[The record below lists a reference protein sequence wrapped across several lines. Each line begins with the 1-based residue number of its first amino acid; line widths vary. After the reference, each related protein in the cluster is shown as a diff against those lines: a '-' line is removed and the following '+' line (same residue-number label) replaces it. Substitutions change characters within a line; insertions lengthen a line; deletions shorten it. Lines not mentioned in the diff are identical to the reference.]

1 MKITVVAMDDLGYND
16 FIPEEL
22 KKRNIEVTY
31 IKLYNN
37 RYKYPNILYKVLNF
51 FLKFFLNYNLKR
63 VHIEKHLL
71 QRLEKLEIQD
81 HILVTRADLLNIS
94 TVIKMKKYTKNI
106 LANFND
112 HTEKFPRIKKVAP
125 YFDKVFSFQKNDV
138 ERYGF
143 NFITNYSYI
152 KGPIIKNSNTKIKWQ
167 VFNVSRLDRR
177 IDILE
182 KISKSLNQLKIPNR
196 IIVVGN
202 NKFKKNKIHNLE
214 HTTLYMPIE
223 EVQDLIMK
231 SNAMLDVVC
240 RDDQSGLSFRVFES
254 MMYRKK
260 LITSNVDIINYD
272 FYNPNNILVVN
283 KEVSN
288 ITKEFF
294 ETEYQDIDEEIYNKY
309 TLKSWVEK
317 VFDL

>member
-1 MKITVVAMDDLGYND
+1 MDNLGYND

-51 FLKFFLNYNLKR
+51 FLKFFFNYNLKR
-63 VHIEKHLL
+63 AHIEKHLI

-81 HILVTRADLLNIS
+81 HILVIRADLLNIS
-94 TVIKMKKYTKNI
+94 TVIKIKKYTKNI

-143 NFITNYSYI
+143 TFLTNYIYFEKPPI
-152 KGPIIKNSNTKIKWQ
+152 KDSSSEIKWQ
-167 VFNVSRLDRR
+167 VFNVSRLDSRV
-177 IDILE
+177 DLLE
-182 KISKSLNQLKIPNR
+182 KISKSLNQLKITNR
-196 IIVVGN
+196 IIAVGS
-202 NKFKKNKIHNLE
+202 NKFRKYKIHNLE
-214 HTTLYMPIE
+214 HTTLYMPVE
-223 EVQDLIMK
+223 EVQSLIMK
-231 SNAMLDVVC
+231 SNVMLDVV
-240 RDDQSGLSFRVFES
+240 RRNDQSGLSFRVFES
-254 MMYRKK
+254 MMYGKK
-260 LITSNVDIINYD
+260 LITSNADILNYD

-283 KEVSN
+283 KEASN

-294 ETEYQDIDEEIYNKY
+294 ETEYQDLNEDIYNKY
-309 TLKSWVEK
+309 TIKSWVEK

>member
-63 VHIEKHLL
+63 VHIEKYLL

>member
-1 MKITVVAMDDLGYND
+1 MKITIVAMDNLGYND

-22 KKRNIEVTY
+22 KKKNIEVTY

-37 RYKYPNILYKVLNF
+37 RYKYPNILYKLLNF
-51 FLKFFLNYNLKR
+51 FFKIFFNYNLKR
-63 VHIEKHLL
+63 VHIEKQLI
-71 QRLEKLEIQD
+71 QRLEKLELQD
-81 HILVTRADLLNIS
+81 HILVIRADLLNVS
-94 TVIKMKKYTKNI
+94 TVIKIKKYTKNI

-143 NFITNYSYI
+143 NFLTNYIYI
-152 KGPIIKNSNTKIKWQ
+152 QESIIKKSKTKIEWQ

-177 IDILE
+177 VDILE

-196 IIVVGN
+196 IIVVGD
-202 NKFKKNKIHNLE
+202 NKFRKNKIHNLE
-214 HTTLYMPIE
+214 HTTLHMPIE

-260 LITSNVDIINYD
+260 LITSNVDVINYD

-309 TLKSWVEK
+309 TLERWVEK
-317 VFDL
+317 VFNL